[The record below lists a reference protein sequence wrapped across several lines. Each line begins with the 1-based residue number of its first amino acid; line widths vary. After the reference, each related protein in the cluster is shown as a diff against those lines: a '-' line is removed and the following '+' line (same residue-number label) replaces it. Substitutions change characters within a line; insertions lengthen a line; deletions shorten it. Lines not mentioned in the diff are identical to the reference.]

1 MRHEACVLGTR
12 HVFGHVSGHVRGM
25 RHVVCGM
32 RHAFGHAA
40 CAACGMRHATCV
52 LVRMVC
58 RGALRMLGCGGVL
71 RMLCVVPMSLRTLRN
86 VAHLFACCGC
96 FLKV

>member
-1 MRHEACVLGTR
+1 
-12 HVFGHVSGHVRGM
+12 M

-71 RMLCVVPMSLRTLRN
+71 RMLGVVGTFSKFEAPKNQKNKKKTEKTSFKQSKFEAKFEADQLIGGATTN
-86 VAHLFACCGC
+86 
-96 FLKV
+96 

>member
-1 MRHEACVLGTR
+1 
-12 HVFGHVSGHVRGM
+12 M

-40 CAACGMRHATCV
+40 CGMRHAIRV
-52 LVRMVC
+52 LVRVVG

-71 RMLCVVPMSLRTLRN
+71 RMLGVVLMSLRTLRTLRW
-86 VAHLFACCGC
+86 VLRTLRTLRT
-96 FLKV
+96 FLRAVGTFSKFEAPKNQNQKIQRKP